1 MVLNYATGEDLR
13 IPWSARRSYQSIL
26 KGISCEFT
34 EKTDAEAE
42 ALILW
47 PHDMKNW
54 CTGKDP
60 DAEKDWKQEE
70 KGMTEDEM
78 VGWHNWLNG
87 HEFE

>member
-47 PHDMKNW
+47 PHDMKN
-54 CTGKDP
+54 
-60 DAEKDWKQEE
+60 
-70 KGMTEDEM
+70 
-78 VGWHNWLNG
+78 
-87 HEFE
+87 